1 MELTRMQKL
10 IIFSL
15 KKFGISEK
23 VLTLVLFFL
32 ETDEEVTMLMDYILE
47 ELAPTKEEAYKI
59 TDSAILEFLMKQ
71 LGTAEID
78 TM

>member
-15 KKFGISEK
+15 KKFGISEN
-23 VLTLVLFFL
+23 VLTLVLYIL
-32 ETDEEVTMLMDYILE
+32 EEEEDTIKLLDYIME
-47 ELAPTKEEAYKI
+47 ELAPTREERYKI
-59 TDSAILEFLMKQ
+59 TDSAILEYLMKQ